1 MNKKYIFFDV
11 DGTLM
16 NIRGEMEGSTRDAL
30 IKLREQGHEIFLA
43 TGRGYFNIP
52 NFIRELGFSGMV
64 LTDGAY
70 VEYNKEVLAHQTMDK
85 SELDALAI
93 AIETG
98 NGHLMYFGKEGGYIA
113 KRSVEVFQSWLEVLV
128 SESPVWLEAQGN
140 VEVLESL
147 HHITN
152 QNIEKLIFLDYE
164 GDLEKLKKD
173 FGHYFTILPSNL
185 ADQSDTSTGEIT
197 RHDICKA
204 DGIEM
209 ILKHIGAAKENVIAF
224 GDGLNDIEM
233 LELANVGVAMG
244 NGAPQLKEIAD
255 VVTTSIGDDGIY
267 NGLKRLGLSSK
278 KELKCGGNT

>member
-1 MNKKYIFFDV
+1 MEKKYIFFDV

-16 NIRGEMEGSTRDAL
+16 DIRNVMEDSTKDSL
-30 IKLREQGHEIFLA
+30 KKLREQGHEIFLA

-70 VEYNKEVLAHQTMDK
+70 VEYNKEVLAHQTMEK
-85 SELDALAI
+85 SQLDALAD
-93 AIETG
+93 AIEAG
-98 NGHLMYFGKEGGYIA
+98 RGHLMYFGKDGGCIA
-113 KRSVEVFQSWLEVLV
+113 KRSVEVYQAWLEVLL
-128 SESPVWLEAQGN
+128 SESPVWLELQGK

-152 QNIEKLIFLDYE
+152 QNIEKLMFLDYK

-185 ADQSDTSTGEIT
+185 ADRSDTSTGEIT

-204 DGIEM
+204 DGIER
-209 ILKHIGAAKENVIAF
+209 ILKHIGAGKKDVIAF

-244 NGAPQLKEIAD
+244 NGASQLKEIAD

-267 NGLKRLGLSSK
+267 NGLRQLGLV
-278 KELKCGGNT
+278 